1 MRAASIAAL
10 RPLQCALV
18 ALAICSQATPT
29 SGGLR
34 LCASPSPLNWWDCSC
49 HASSDRNV
57 EQCALPAQRFFPDSA
72 TLVLYLRGGTRNDH
86 AEDSVFEGEGEEE
99 SIDRDNIGSPLD
111 AASVLAEQD
120 DRCLCFSCLYSC
132 LHTPLATVL

>member
-34 LCASPSPLNWWDCSC
+34 LCASPSPLSWWDCVC
-49 HASSDRNV
+49 HASPDRNI
-57 EQCALPAQRFFPDSA
+57 EQCALHAQRFFSDRA
-72 TLVLYLRGGTRNDH
+72 RLVLHLRGGTPNDH
-86 AEDSVFEGEGEEE
+86 AEDSAFEGEEE
-99 SIDRDNIGSPLD
+99 EQSIDRDNIGSPLD